1 MKKIVAICSV
11 ILSLAIIFTVF
22 TSCVKKENEVA
33 EGNKTYTADNGDV
46 YSAQIGDSNVVIMVN
61 DEVYQTLNYP
71 NNPGFVFV
79 KEYAQEHYE
88 FIDMNFDGI
97 PDFYVAACKNGD
109 DVSYFCWLYN
119 DTTKEFDYS
128 VSLSAL
134 KNISVDAYN
143 QKILSTIS
151 GGDNPRVA
159 SYQWVNGIL
168 TFENEY
174 GKNDETVPEEIKE
187 IVSENVIGVE
197 TTASQKATTTKKSD
211 KSEDTTKKNSQK
223 ETTTKKPGNS
233 SSGNNTEKDDN
244 TTTTKRDK
252 PLATTT
258 TQPAVTQKVE
268 VATGD
273 DAEGFDDGWF

>member
-1 MKKIVAICSV
+1 MKKTVAICSV
-11 ILSLAIIFTVF
+11 ILSVAIIFTVF
-22 TSCVKKENEVA
+22 TSCGKKEEEVSDGKTFTA
-33 EGNKTYTADNGDV
+33 ENGDV
-46 YSAQIGDSNVVIMVN
+46 YSAQIGDSNAVIMIN

-79 KEYAQEHYE
+79 KDYAQEHYE

-97 PDFYVAACKNGD
+97 PDFYVAACKNGE
-109 DVSYFCWLYN
+109 DVNYFCWLFN

-134 KNISVDAYN
+134 KNISVDSYN
-143 QKILSTIS
+143 QRILSTVS
-151 GGDNPRVA
+151 GGENPRIA
-159 SYQWVNGIL
+159 SYQWVNGVL
-168 TFENEY
+168 TFEKEY
-174 GKNDETVPEEIKE
+174 GKNNETVPEEIKE

-197 TTASQKATTTKKSD
+197 TTAASKTTTSKKAD
-211 KSEDTTKKNSQK
+211 KTEDTTKKDSQNQ
-223 ETTTKKPGNS
+223 TTTKKNSNNS
-233 SSGNNTEKDDN
+233 SDKTTEKADN
-244 TTTTKRDK
+244 TTTTKRNK

-258 TQPAVTQKVE
+258 TQPAVTQRVE